1 VEVLPDFSN
10 FREKSVPQITRHLS
24 DAGDE
29 GGRAGA
35 QSFGNSFAGGIGKL
49 GGIVAAA
56 VASLGIGYLI
66 GDAIRTGFDWV
77 TEGIGLASDLNES
90 INAVQVSY
98 GDAAD
103 AVLELGENS
112 ADTMAL
118 TRAELNSAAVQFSN
132 FSKTIAGSGGDV
144 AGTFQSIAARGVD
157 FASVMNIE
165 VADALTLF
173 QSGLAGET
181 EPLRRYGI
189 DLSAAAVA
197 NYAVANG
204 IAASAGEMT
213 EAEKVQARYGLLM
226 QATNQY
232 AGDFA
237 ATSDGLA
244 NSQRR
249 LNSSLAEV
257 QTSAGEIFLPLM
269 TQLANVANTELVPA
283 LQDVVEQS
291 GPELAASLAQSV
303 PALVDFLEAVI
314 PLLPQLVEL
323 GVKALPLFIAAGQV
337 LIPVLSW
344 LTENTSDWFG
354 AVGQV
359 FALLSGDQSV
369 YGFIS
374 VLQTAGG
381 TLGWLVGMASS
392 AGASIGTFSFNVRTF
407 ATNAAA
413 WLGSKVTEMVGF
425 VQSLPQRAV
434 AAISGIGDLLYN
446 SGRSLI
452 QGFIDGIGSMLRP
465 VGDAVSGVLN
475 WAMGFFPNSPADRGP
490 LSGSGWNDLA
500 KSGEAVMTQFT
511 SGFGRAEM
519 TGRLVPA
526 LGAVAPAV
534 RSEYA
539 TSSAS
544 MFPSQVTLVDEDGSI
559 LSHARVI
566 AGDAVS
572 SYDATQS
579 RNDNAGRRKV
589 H

>member
-10 FREKSVPQITRHLS
+10 FREKSVPQITKHLG

-29 GGRAGA
+29 GGRRGA
-35 QSFGNSFAGGIGKL
+35 RNFGSSFAGGIGKVAGVV
-49 GGIVAAA
+49 GGAIAA
-56 VASLGIGYLI
+56 LGIGNLI
-66 GDAIRTGFDWV
+66 GDAVNQGFDFIKETISV
-77 TEGIGLASDLNES
+77 ASDLNES
-90 INAVQVSY
+90 INAVNVSY
-98 GDAAD
+98 GQAAES
-103 AVLELGENS
+103 VLALGENS
-112 ADTMAL
+112 ARMFGL
-118 TRAELNSAAVQFSN
+118 SKRELNGYATQFSS
-132 FSKTIAGSGGDV
+132 FVQTISGPGGD
-144 AGTFQSIAARGVD
+144 AAHTLQELVGRASD
-157 FASVMNIE
+157 FASVFNLE
-165 VADALTLF
+165 VSDALAVF
-173 QSGLAGET
+173 QSGLAGES
-181 EPLRRYGI
+181 EPLRKFGI
-189 DLSAAAVA
+189 DLSAASVSA
-197 NYAVANG
+197 YAYANG
-204 IAASAGEMT
+204 IAVAGEELT
-213 EAEKVQARYGLLM
+213 EAQKVQARYGYLL
-226 QATNQY
+226 QQTQKVSD
-232 AGDFA
+232 DFA
-237 ATSDGLA
+237 NTSD
-244 NSQRR
+244 
-249 LNSSLAEV
+249 
-257 QTSAGEIFLPLM
+257 
-269 TQLANVANTELVPA
+269 QLANKNRINAATWDDLQAKIGEGFLPIASELATIVSEDVLPA
-283 LQDVVEQS
+283 ISKLVDEH
-291 GPELAASLAQSV
+291 GPELTKTFQDAV
-303 PALVDFLEAVI
+303 PAISDFIAQIL
-314 PLLPQLVEL
+314 PLLPQLLEM
-323 GVKALPLFIAAGQV
+323 GGEALPLIIKGGEV
-337 LIPVLSW
+337 LIPVLAW
-344 LTENTSDWFG
+344 LTEETTGWFT

-369 YGFIS
+369 SGFIS

-392 AGASIGTFSFNVRTF
+392 AGASIGTFAFNVRTF

-511 SGFGRAEM
+511 SRFGRAEM
-519 TGRLVPA
+519 TGRLAPA

-579 RNDNAGRRKV
+579 RNDNAGRRRV
-589 H
+589 S